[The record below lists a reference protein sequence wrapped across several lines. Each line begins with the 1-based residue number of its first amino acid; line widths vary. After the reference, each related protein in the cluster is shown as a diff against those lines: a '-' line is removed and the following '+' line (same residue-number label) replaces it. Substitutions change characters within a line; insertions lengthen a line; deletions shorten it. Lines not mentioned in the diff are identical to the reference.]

1 MVNLMQRIFLV
12 IAVLGL
18 FGLTSC
24 SKKNDGNQPVQ
35 NLPAGTHA
43 VKVLDNMDAAGYTYL
58 QVDENGNQYWIA
70 APQTQV
76 NKGEIVYYSQGM
88 EMKNFHSNTLNRT
101 FDSIF
106 FVQSISKESSNNP
119 VAAAHSQALN
129 IPKEQISISPLK
141 GGKTIAEIFSQEQ
154 SLAGKTI
161 RVKGK
166 VVKFNPNILDRN
178 WIHIQDGTASGDNFD
193 LLVTS
198 KETVQVGDV
207 ITVEGTVAINKDFGA
222 GYSYPVMIENAKITQ
237 EAKKL

>member
-1 MVNLMQRIFLV
+1 MVILMQRIFLV

-24 SKKNDGNQPVQ
+24 SKKNDNQPMQ

-106 FVQSISKESSNNP
+106 FVQSISKEPSNNP
-119 VAAAHSQALN
+119 VTAAHSQALN

-193 LLVTS
+193 LLITS

-207 ITVEGTVAINKDFGA
+207 ITVEGKVAINKDFGA
-222 GYSYPVMIENAKITQ
+222 GYSYPVMIENAKITP

>member
-1 MVNLMQRIFLV
+1 MVIHMKRIILV
-12 IAVLGL
+12 ITVIAL

-24 SKKNDGNQPVQ
+24 SKKNDNNQPVQ

-43 VKVLDNMDAAGYTYL
+43 VKVLENMDAAGYTYL
-58 QVDENGNQYWIA
+58 HVDENGNQYWIA

-76 NKGEIVYYSQGM
+76 KKGDIIYYSQGM

-106 FVQSISKESSNNP
+106 FVQSISNEPNSNT
-119 VAAAHSQALN
+119 VTAAHSQALN
-129 IPKEQISISPLK
+129 IPKEQISITQLK
-141 GGKTIAEIFSQEQ
+141 GGKTIAEIFSQAQ
-154 SLAGKTI
+154 SLEGKTV
-161 RVKGK
+161 RLKGK

-178 WIHIQDGTASGDNFD
+178 WIHIQDGTASGNNFD

-207 ITVEGTVAINKDFGA
+207 ITAQGTVAINKDFGA
-222 GYSYPVMIENAKITQ
+222 GYSYPVMIENAKIIR
-237 EAKKL
+237 

>member
-1 MVNLMQRIFLV
+1 MKRIFLV

-24 SKKNDGNQPVQ
+24 SKKNESNQPVQ

-70 APQTQV
+70 APQTPV
-76 NKGEIVYYSQGM
+76 NKGEIVYYTQGM

-106 FVQSISKESSNNP
+106 FVQSISKEPSNNP
-119 VAAAHSQALN
+119 VAAAHAPALN

-154 SLAGKTI
+154 TLAGKTI

-222 GYSYPVMIENAKITQ
+222 GYTYPVMIENAKITQ
-237 EAKKL
+237 GTKNL